1 MFSFYLNRRVL
12 RRGVFAMLVMFCLSA
27 ALFTS
32 CENGTTT
39 ETGFIPVGVWS
50 SEWDGYNITITSVK
64 YGDLEGSIEKAVDF
78 SNDAGVLII
87 KITVTDGNFT
97 VGKYTGVY
105 YSAYTPTGIKLA
117 NVWLSDDENNWYVL
131 EANSLSEAES
141 LFNAAN
147 VSAHVSYWGNYL
159 KE

>member
-1 MFSFYLNRRVL
+1 MFSFYSNRRVL
-12 RRGVFAMLVMFCLSA
+12 RRGVFALLVVFCLSA

-32 CENGTTT
+32 CENGTTE

-50 SEWDGYNITITSVK
+50 SEWDGYIITNTSVK

-87 KITVTDGNFT
+87 KITASDGNFT

-117 NVWLSDDENNWYVL
+117 NVWLSDDEGNWHIL
-131 EANSLSEAES
+131 EADSLSAAES
-141 LFNAAN
+141 IFNKNN
-147 VSAHVSYWGNYL
+147 VSTHVSLWGDYS